1 MKYTYKLTKSELL
14 EFSIRAVG
22 EVYRRQPGA
31 ILSWLFSAGLVSMVS
46 RPFMWVVI
54 LLFSAVVLLDIYATY
69 IRLKRAGFL
78 EERTLWTEG
87 AFLKGSAG
95 DYGETA
101 LHDLEVIRSHRR
113 LLMLG
118 KWVSRKQVQWYVLPV
133 RVFQTQQEKD
143 ALLRQISQMRE
154 RPAEERED
162 EIQELSAEN
171 TVFRFVFE
179 MDEDKWT
186 AVYARAL
193 ELIQAGTLG
202 MAGRR
207 KTTLAVY
214 LLFLGIALI
223 GQGLFPSARI
233 MVYAVPVFLML
244 MAYFLI
250 SKKENPGKMAQK
262 QIKSGNVQKD
272 IIGRWEFLLTEEGI
286 MNRLGRRG
294 RSFVPWQRFAWLVE
308 AGDVIYL
315 FQDNKSKF
323 FPIPLDAA
331 GGAEEVEALR
341 AFCSEKGLQY
351 RRAKT
356 YKPIS
361 GIACGLSMAGAFAA
375 AVLLVGFMLA
385 WQDGKLG
392 GTSGGLPAA
401 YGESVFREEPFDPAD
416 YPDYVPFDQQ
426 VRVLRSLGFTVPEEL
441 AETMRSRLDN
451 SGNPAAGGPD
461 MRPLIEGWPYTWLLT
476 ELGMPEYSED
486 MEILSWPK
494 EVFWF
499 DFEGW
504 DISADYVDVLNGMK
518 TLAQGS
524 MLDDVENIGE
534 DVSGVNWEEGSG
546 NIWVSFSWR
555 GSRYEYEMTMEYDW
569 IDGEVLGIYN
579 GLLEGSGEERR
590 FFAAGDNGQGALVFF
605 REQAWADKFE
615 KATGIKLDAPIT
627 ALKVQKQPVIVR
639 AQQQYTH
646 PRS

>member
-1 MKYTYKLTKSELL
+1 MKYTYKLTKPELF

-31 ILSWLFSAGLVSMVS
+31 ILSWLFSAGLVSLVS
-46 RPFMWVVI
+46 RPLMWVI
-54 LLFSAVVLLDIYATY
+54 LLLFSAAVLLDIYATY
-69 IRLKRAGFL
+69 IRLKKAGFL

-101 LHDLEVIRSHRR
+101 LHDLGVIRSHRR

-118 KWVSRKQVQWYVLPV
+118 KEVSRKQVQWYVLPV
-133 RVFQTQQEKD
+133 RVFQTQQEKE
-143 ALLRQISQMRE
+143 ALLQQIRQMRE
-154 RPAEERED
+154 KPAEEERE
-162 EIQELSAEN
+162 ETQELSAEN
-171 TVFRFVFE
+171 TVFRFAFE

-186 AVYARAL
+186 EVYARAL

-207 KTTLAVY
+207 KTSLAVY
-214 LLFLGIALI
+214 LLFFSIALI
-223 GQGLFPSARI
+223 GHGLFPSARI
-233 MVYAVPVFLML
+233 MVYVVPVFLML
-244 MAYFLI
+244 MVYFFL
-250 SKKENPGKMAQK
+250 SKKQNPGKIARK
-262 QIKSGNVQKD
+262 QMKSGNVQRD
-272 IIGRWEFLLTEEGI
+272 VIGGWEFLLTEEGI

-331 GGAEEVEALR
+331 GGAEEVKALR
-341 AFCSEKGLQY
+341 TFCGKKGLQY

-356 YKPIS
+356 CKPIS
-361 GIACGLSMAGAFAA
+361 GFAYGLSMTGAFAA
-375 AVLLVGFMLA
+375 AVLLVCFMLA

-392 GTSGGLPAA
+392 GASGGLPIG
-401 YGESVFREEPFDPAD
+401 YGESVFMEKPFDPAD
-416 YPDYVPFDQQ
+416 YPDYVPLDQQ
-426 VRVLRSLGFTVPEEL
+426 VRVLRGLGLTVPEEAVESL
-441 AETMRSRLDN
+441 RSRLQKNGD
-451 SGNPAAGGPD
+451 AGTEGPD
-461 MRPLIEGWPYTWLLT
+461 MRPLIEGRPYTWLLT

-486 MEILSWPK
+486 MEILSWPG

-504 DISADYVDVLNGMK
+504 DISADYVNVLNGMK

-524 MLDDVENIGE
+524 ILDDVENIAE

-546 NIWVSFSWR
+546 NILVSFSWK
-555 GSRYEYEMTMEYDW
+555 GSTYEYEMTMEYDW

-590 FFAAGDNGQGALVFF
+590 FFAAGDDGQGALVFF
-605 REQAWADKFE
+605 RDQAWADKFE
-615 KATGIKLDAPIT
+615 KATGMKLGSFVT
-627 ALKVQKQPVIVR
+627 AQEDQKQPVPVR
-639 AQQQYTH
+639 AKK
-646 PRS
+646 